1 MIPIAEPWI
10 SEEELK
16 YVTDSVKSGW
26 IAKGRYIQKFEKRCA
41 EFLGVKYAFA
51 VSSGTAALEVA
62 LRALNSDKKE
72 VITSSCSCAATAN
85 GILHAG
91 YKPVF
96 VDISK
101 EDYNIDVNQIEDYIT
116 TETGL
121 IMPIHIFGQSCD
133 MNPIMEIAKKHSLPV
148 IEDCAQA
155 LGAKYNGNL
164 VGTFGDI
171 ACFSFYANKII
182 TTGEGG
188 LVATNNP
195 KIAGR
200 ISLLRN
206 QGQDSPFNHI
216 IYSYNFKMTNIQAA
230 IGLGQMGKI
239 DKIMNLRKANAQSYF
254 EMLKDVDGIVLPKKM
269 PNREHVFFS
278 FPIILKDKLG
288 AEFCKYLE
296 NKGIETRPIF
306 RAMSEQPYFKKMFP
320 YYGRK
325 YPINDEIFLKGFYV
339 SCSPTLKKEEIKHI
353 VFSIKEGLVEKRP

>member
-16 YVTDSVKSGW
+16 YVTDAVKSGW
-26 IAKGRYIQKFEKRCA
+26 VSKGEYIQKFEKRCT
-41 EFLGVKYAFA
+41 EFLGVKYAFT

-72 VITSSCSCAATAN
+72 VITSSCSCSATAN
-85 GILHAG
+85 AILHAG

-101 EDYNIDVNQIEDYIT
+101 EDYNIDVNQIENHIT
-116 TETGL
+116 TETGI
-121 IMPIHIFGQSCD
+121 IMPVHLFGQSCD
-133 MNPIMEIAKKHSLPV
+133 MNPIMEIAKKHNLSV

-155 LGAKYNGNL
+155 FGAKYKGSL

-188 LVATNNP
+188 LIATNNP
-195 KIAGR
+195 KIADR
-200 ISLLRN
+200 INLLRN
-206 QGQDSPFNHI
+206 QGQDYPFHHVV
-216 IYSYNFKMTNIQAA
+216 YSYNFKMANVQAA
-230 IGLGQMGKI
+230 IGLGQMEKI
-239 DKIMNLRKANAQSYF
+239 DEIIKIRKANAQFYF
-254 EMLKDVDGIVLPKKM
+254 EMLKDVDGIVLPKQM

-278 FPIILKDKLG
+278 FPIVLKDKLG

-296 NKGIETRPIF
+296 SKGIETRPIF
-306 RAMSEQPYFKKMFP
+306 CAMSEQPYFKKMFP
-320 YYGRK
+320 EYREK
-325 YPINDEIFLKGFYV
+325 YPINDEVFQKGFYV

-353 VFSIKEGLVEKRP
+353 VFSIKDGLNIQI